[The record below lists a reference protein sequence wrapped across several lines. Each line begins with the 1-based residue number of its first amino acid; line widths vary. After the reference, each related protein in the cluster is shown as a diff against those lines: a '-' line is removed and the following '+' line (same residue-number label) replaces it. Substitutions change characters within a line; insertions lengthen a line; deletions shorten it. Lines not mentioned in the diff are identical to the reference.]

1 MTCTRDLSGTLLPG
15 KYEIRERIKLRHSFY
30 IPLSI
35 TRAIEKYTHT
45 CANCRK
51 TCQPS
56 RASSLFAMDRYSFLS
71 RPRLGMHSWI
81 LIVCFFSRHS
91 PLCVRR
97 KMRSLLLLLLLLC
110 LLLCLLFCLRS
121 REEEEEN
128 GKATTES
135 RSASSFLVG

>member
-1 MTCTRDLSGTLLPG
+1 MHTGSFGHALLPG
-15 KYEIRERIKLRHSFY
+15 KYEIRERIKLLHSFY

-97 KMRSLLLLLLLLC
+97 KMRSLLL
-110 LLLCLLFCLRS
+110 CLLFCLRS
-121 REEEEEN
+121 REEEERN

-135 RSASSFLVG
+135 RAASSFLVG